1 MDILSD
7 LNKVACELENSGH
20 YKEAKEL
27 HKVFIKVADIEKE
40 AGWKDIGKAAIP
52 ALALMGNIGN
62 VAKDYKPSDNTNI
75 VQNVSDEDP
84 IEKDV
89 IVEKDKEQNIEGG
102 PGGIS
107 ERLKKILNQF
117 EFSEIQKILTKKGIT
132 KKIKTEEDLDD
143 PEILNSLEDYYNNM
157 NLEKLIPVFD
167 PVAKEIMTLLMNN
180 RTNERVLSS
189 KISQYW
195 NLENQSTRFDSVFMK
210 ELNLKLKQV
219 AMSNPMELR
228 QFLKILKNNFQA
240 KPNQNLKDKE

>member
-7 LNKVACELENSGH
+7 LNKVACELEYSGH
-20 YKEAKEL
+20 YKEAQEL
-27 HKVFIKVADIEKE
+27 HKVFVKVAEIEKE

-62 VAKDYKPSDNTNI
+62 VAKDYKPTDNTKI
-75 VQNVSDEDP
+75 TQNVPDEDP

-89 IVEKDKEQNIEGG
+89 IVEKDKEQKIEGG

-107 ERLKKILNQF
+107 ERLKKILKDL
-117 EFSEIQKILTKKGIT
+117 EFSEIQKILNKKGIS
-132 KKIKTEEDLDD
+132 KKIETEEDLDD
-143 PEILNSLEDYYNNM
+143 PEILNTLEDYYNNM

-180 RTNERVLSS
+180 RTNERVLST
-189 KISQYW
+189 KIKQYW

-228 QFLKILKNNFQA
+228 KFLRILKNNFQT
-240 KPNQNLKDKE
+240 KSNQNIQNNK

>member
-1 MDILSD
+1 MEILSD
-7 LNKVACELENSGH
+7 LNKVANELENSGH
-20 YKEAKEL
+20 YKEAQEL
-27 HKVFIKVADIEKE
+27 HKVFIKVAEIEKE

-75 VQNVSDEDP
+75 TQNVSDEDP

-89 IVEKDKEQNIEGG
+89 IVEKDKEQKIEGG

-107 ERLKKILNQF
+107 ERLKKILKDL
-117 EFSEIQKILTKKGIT
+117 EFSEIQKILNKKGIS
-132 KKIKTEEDLDD
+132 KKIETEEDLDD
-143 PEILNSLEDYYNNM
+143 PEILNTLEDYYNNM

-180 RTNERVLSS
+180 RTNERVLST
-189 KISQYW
+189 KIKQYW

-228 QFLKILKNNFQA
+228 KFLRILKNNFQT
-240 KPNQNLKDKE
+240 KSNQNIQNNK